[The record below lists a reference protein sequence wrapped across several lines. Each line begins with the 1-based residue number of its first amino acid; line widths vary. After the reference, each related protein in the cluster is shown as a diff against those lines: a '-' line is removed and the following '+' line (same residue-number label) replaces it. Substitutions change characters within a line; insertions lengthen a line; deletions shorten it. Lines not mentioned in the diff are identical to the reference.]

1 MNLKTLEAIN
11 LEKHPSS
18 GQFSPLTEAAFGL
31 SAADLS
37 SIDLPHN
44 IELRVIGATE
54 AFDFYTMH
62 AAEIYQLGAVA
73 SPFLA
78 FEPVE
83 RKARFYALCGD
94 FYGFFSAD
102 RLVGI
107 FAGNTVDWSSYYFR
121 NCSILP
127 RYQGLGIYS
136 AFLSGLITV
145 LRKVGV
151 SRITGD
157 VAASNFGH
165 VHVLNRLGF
174 RITGVNLTERWG
186 AMTQF
191 TLLLDGTSRRIFDQQ
206 FCHGK
211 FGKEEST

>member
-1 MNLKTLEAIN
+1 MEAITLEKN
-11 LEKHPSS
+11 LSS

-31 SAADLS
+31 SSADLH
-37 SIDLPHN
+37 SIRLPEN
-44 IELRVIGATE
+44 IELRVIAAEE
-54 AFDFYTMH
+54 ALDFYTTH
-62 AAEIYQLGAVA
+62 AAEIYRLGPNTAS

-83 RKARFYALCGD
+83 RKAKFYALCGD
-94 FYGFFSAD
+94 FYGFFAAD
-102 RLVGI
+102 RLIGI
-107 FAGNTVDWSSYYFR
+107 FAGNTADWSSYYFR

-136 AFLSGLITV
+136 AFLSGLISV
-145 LRKVGV
+145 LRTAGV
-151 SRITGD
+151 TRITGD

-191 TLLLDGTSRRIFDQQ
+191 TLLLDVQSVRIFDQQ
-206 FCHGK
+206 FCYGN
-211 FGKEEST
+211 FRKEEST